1 METQN
6 SRVYI
11 AIDLKSFYAS
21 VECSERGL
29 DALDTNLVV
38 ADESRTDKTICLA
51 VTPSLKSFGIPGRA
65 RLFEVKEKL
74 RKVNAQRLHLAPGR
88 RFTGKS
94 FSKKELD
101 ADPGLEADFVI
112 ARPRMAFYMDYSRRV
127 FSIYT
132 KYISFDDIHVYSV
145 DEVFMDVTAYLS
157 VYACTARE
165 LAMRIIRDVLQNT
178 GITATAGIGTNMYL
192 AKIAMDIVAKRMPAD
207 EDGVRIAELDEMSY
221 RRELWNH
228 RPLTD
233 FWRVGRGYQRKLEA
247 NGMYTMGDI
256 ARCSVGAKTDH
267 FNEELLYRLFGVN
280 AETLIDHAWG
290 WESCTIQD
298 IKAYRADSSSLS
310 SGQVLPTPY
319 PHDKARLVLREM
331 ADQLSLELVKKGLA
345 ADQVSIAVN
354 YDSENLDD
362 PERARRLGGAWEKDF
377 YGRAVP
383 KPAHGSVRLGEH
395 TSSTRRIVA
404 AALKLYD
411 DITDE
416 NLTVRRMSIAAGN
429 VMEEKDVPPREPEQL
444 SLFDDP
450 EAEEEKRKADQLDLD
465 REKKRQEALIEI
477 RRRWGKNAIVMGMN
491 LEDGATAVKRN
502 SQIGGHRA

>member
-1 METQN
+1 MED
-6 SRVYI
+6 SSGRVYI

-51 VTPSLKSFGIPGRA
+51 VTPSLKSYGIPGRA
-65 RLFEVKEKL
+65 RLFEVKERVKQ
-74 RKVNAQRLHLAPGR
+74 VNAKRLRLAPGR

-94 FSKKELD
+94 CSRKELD
-101 ADPGLEADFVI
+101 SDPGLEADFVI

-157 VYACTARE
+157 IYACSARE
-165 LAMRIIRDVLQNT
+165 LAMRVIRDVLRNT

-192 AKIAMDIVAKRMPAD
+192 CKIAMDIVAKHMPAD
-207 EDGVRIAELDEMSY
+207 EDGVRIAELDETSY
-221 RRELWNH
+221 RRQLWTH

-233 FWRVGRGYQRKLEA
+233 FWRVGRGYQKKLEA

-256 ARCSVGAKTDH
+256 ARCSIGSRTDH
-267 FNEELLYRLFGVN
+267 FNEDLLYKLFGVN

-290 WESCTIQD
+290 WESCSIQD
-298 IKAYRADSSSLS
+298 IKAYRAESSSLS
-310 SGQVLPTPY
+310 SGQVLPAPY
-319 PHDKARLVLREM
+319 LHDKARLVLREM
-331 ADQLSLELVKKGLA
+331 ADGLSLDLVRKHLVT
-345 ADQVSIAVN
+345 DQVMIAVN
-354 YDSENLDD
+354 YDTENLDD
-362 PERARRLGGAWEKDF
+362 PERAKRVGGAWEMDF
-377 YGRAVP
+377 YGRPAP
-383 KPAHGSVRLGEH
+383 KPAHGSTRLEGY
-395 TSSTRRIVA
+395 TSSTKRIVEA
-404 AALKLYD
+404 TLRLFD
-411 DITDE
+411 EITDP

-429 VMEEKDVPPREPEQL
+429 VIDEKDIPPRKPEQL

-450 EAEEEKRKADQLDLD
+450 EAEEEKRKTAEEDLD
-465 REKKRQEALIEI
+465 REKRRQEALLEI

-491 LEDGATAVKRN
+491 LEDGATAMDRN
-502 SQIGGHRA
+502 AQIGGHRA